1 MIVPSIILI
10 SYANFLPKLVNCAS
24 LLEPEHLAIRTDR

>member
-10 SYANFLPKLVNCAS
+10 SNANFLPKLVNCAS
-24 LLEPEHLAIRTDR
+24 LLEPEHLSYKN